1 LFINAFSSL
10 NPQFDMSESRQLVIG
25 TRGSKLAL
33 TQTNQVRDQLVEI
46 CAEAGVSV
54 SVEIIH
60 TTGDREDKSDLST
73 IGGQGLFTA
82 EIERALIEEQ
92 IDVAVHSLK
101 DLPTVSREELI
112 VAATPDRV
120 DVRDVIVTRG
130 VPDPGVVSGL
140 ADLPISTSLGTGS
153 PRRRAQLLALRPDLR
168 FGAIRGNI
176 DTRLAKLQRG
186 DFDGIVLAAAGLQRL
201 ALSGEI
207 NIYLDTAQVLPAP
220 GQGALGLQ
228 MRRDD
233 DKVELVQM
241 LNHTP
246 TWYGVAAER
255 SFLRSLG
262 GGCLEPFGAW
272 GRVIS
277 GELVLDGV
285 MAQPDGSN
293 LKRSS
298 LTGDPEKA
306 EELGRNLALE
316 LQNDSAETAR

>member
-1 LFINAFSSL
+1 VVSSL
-10 NPQFDMSESRQLVIG
+10 AVLP
-25 TRGSKLAL
+25 
-33 TQTNQVRDQLVEI
+33 
-46 CAEAGVSV
+46 VS
-54 SVEIIH
+54 S
-60 TTGDREDKSDLST
+60 
-73 IGGQGLFTA
+73 
-82 EIERALIEEQ
+82 
-92 IDVAVHSLK
+92 
-101 DLPTVSREELI
+101 
-112 VAATPDRV
+112 
-120 DVRDVIVTRG
+120 
-130 VPDPGVVSGL
+130 
-140 ADLPISTSLGTGS
+140 SLGTGS

-201 ALSGEI
+201 AMSGEI

-233 DKVELVQM
+233 DKVELVQK
-241 LNHTP
+241 LNHAP
-246 TWYGVAAER
+246 TWYGVTAER

-298 LTGDPEKA
+298 LTGDPETA

>member
-1 LFINAFSSL
+1 
-10 NPQFDMSESRQLVIG
+10 MSESRQLVIG

-33 TQTNQVRDQLVEI
+33 TQTNQVRDQLVGI

-60 TTGDREDKSDLST
+60 TTGDREDTSKLSSS
-73 IGGQGLFTA
+73 GGQGLFTA

-101 DLPTVSREELI
+101 DLPTVSREELF

-120 DVRDVIVTRG
+120 DVRDVIVTRAAA
-130 VPDPGVVSGL
+130 DPGVVSDL
-140 ADLPISTSLGTGS
+140 ADLPVSASLGTGS
-153 PRRRAQLLALRPDLR
+153 PRRRAQLLALRPDLQ
-168 FGAIRGNI
+168 FSDIRGNI

-201 ALSGEI
+201 SMSEVI

-233 DKVELVQM
+233 DKVELVQK
-241 LNHTP
+241 LNHAP
-246 TWYGVAAER
+246 TWHGVTAER

-262 GGCLEPFGAW
+262 GGCLEPFAAW

-298 LTGDPEKA
+298 LTGDPEAA
-306 EELGRNLALE
+306 EELGSSLARQ
-316 LQNDSAETAR
+316 LQNDGADTDR